1 MVPLPQPVVPLSQL
15 LLPSS
20 KLLLPSSKLLLPL
33 PHLLLH
39 LPQLLL
45 PLPQLGAG
53 RPVVP
58 WVGEDGAGAHRLPD
72 TAALAAG
79 RPGPPAAD
87 LAAARLL

>member
-1 MVPLPQPVVPLSQL
+1 MVPLPQPVVPLSHL
-15 LLPSS
+15 LLP
-20 KLLLPSSKLLLPL
+20 LPKLLLPL